1 MTNKHRWA
9 RYRGAP
15 CEILNVEIPEYPGK
29 RMIKFPDYRQT
40 KEDHDGYDY
49 TEPLIMVVDARSLTS
64 SDADPIAKIRDE
76 IDSLETEKWR
86 LSNEVD
92 SLAEEAKKK
101 ARSLQE
107 LATKDSNIREF
118 IAYLAGDRPF
128 GVTDDTL
135 RIIEVQSHAILNHNG
150 DIKTSGDGKSISL
163 YRTRDE
169 ANSAARSA
177 SINRLK
183 NKIATLEA
191 ESAAGENG
199 E

>member
-1 MTNKHRWA
+1 MSKWA

-15 CEILNVEIPEYPGK
+15 CEILDVEIPEYPGK
-29 RMIKFPDYRQT
+29 RMIKFPDYRET

-64 SDADPIAKIRDE
+64 SDADPIAKIRNE
-76 IDSLETEKWR
+76 IDSLETEKR
-86 LSNEVD
+86 SLSDEVYG
-92 SLAEEAKKK
+92 LTEEAKKK

-107 LATKDSNIREF
+107 LAAKDGNIREF
-118 IAYLAGDRPF
+118 IAYLAEDRPF

-135 RIIEVQSHAILNHNG
+135 RIIETQRHAIYLNHNG
-150 DIKTSGDGKSISL
+150 DIKTNDGKSISL

-183 NKIATLEA
+183 NKIEALEA
-191 ESAAGENG
+191 ESTASE
-199 E
+199 ETK